1 MGHLLVD
8 LFVFL
13 DSSHGARIDAADMVM
28 RFNWP
33 PLRGFEK
40 DVGRRTDF
48 MVVGH
53 RHTMKSMK
61 GPTDFLDFDPST
73 HIIFRIQVS
82 DVRSFHDLHAS
93 SLTLCLVCQ

>member
-1 MGHLLVD
+1 LI
-8 LFVFL
+8 LFILKNHL

-33 PLRGFEK
+33 PLRGFER

-82 DVRSFHDLHAS
+82 DVSTDVQICH
-93 SLTLCLVCQ
+93 Q